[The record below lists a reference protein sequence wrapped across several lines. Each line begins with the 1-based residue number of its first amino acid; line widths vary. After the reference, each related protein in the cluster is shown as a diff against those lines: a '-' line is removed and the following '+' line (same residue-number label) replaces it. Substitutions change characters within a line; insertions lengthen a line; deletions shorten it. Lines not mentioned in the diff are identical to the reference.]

1 MIKKIKVPLFS
12 DDENKC
18 DKDLKTGL
26 ERCSWTSSRVVYCSL
41 KLHQKSVEGGQEV
54 RETEKRLKY
63 AKLHKNQTVDQT

>member
-1 MIKKIKVPLFS
+1 MYLIKFEETEKVSSNLSHLFS

-26 ERCSWTSSRVVYCSL
+26 ERCSWTSSRVIYCSL

-54 RETEKRLKY
+54 RETERKG
-63 AKLHKNQTVDQT
+63 